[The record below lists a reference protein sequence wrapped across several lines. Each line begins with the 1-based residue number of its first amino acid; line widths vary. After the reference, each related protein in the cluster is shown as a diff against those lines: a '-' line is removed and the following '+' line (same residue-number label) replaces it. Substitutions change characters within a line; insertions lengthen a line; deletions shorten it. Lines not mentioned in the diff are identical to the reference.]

1 MLTFIKKV
9 ARAVKRAVKLVL
21 GEETIENT
29 KLVTELPERTMR
41 EYVQPWFF
49 NMRALDGEPPMISAE
64 EYEVRETEALQ
75 YLEAH
80 GVELTPEP
88 VKHTLYDRYEEW
100 KQGINHYEY
109 LRRTILT
116 QRVRV

>member
-1 MLTFIKKV
+1 MLTFMKKV

-21 GEETIENT
+21 GEETIQDTSLE
-29 KLVTELPERTMR
+29 VVLPERTMK
-41 EYVQPWFF
+41 EYVQPMFF
-49 NMRALDGEPPMISAE
+49 TIRALDGEPPMITAD
-64 EYEVRETEALQ
+64 EYEERETEALE

-80 GVELTPEP
+80 GVELTP
-88 VKHTLYDRYEEW
+88 KSMTLAQRYEEW
-100 KQGINHYEY
+100 KQGMSRYEY